1 MPSSDH
7 ETTIARQWELLRNH
21 LPHRPPGK
29 SSLQLRDALAN
40 AGHDVCKRTIERDM
54 HELSRIFPITRNEKS
69 APYGWHW
76 MENTRCDILGMDLS
90 EAVSLGLMEDVLRQ
104 IMPPAFLSALEG
116 KFSLAREKLAA
127 LPKIPHARW
136 KDLVRY
142 VPPGMPFI
150 PPTLAPG
157 VLPVIQEALLH
168 QRQVMV
174 DYHKAGADEAKEQRL
189 HPLSLIQQGARSY
202 LVATPF
208 DYEQPLLYAIHRM
221 ASATA
226 LDEPSKRP
234 KGFSLDAFIGS
245 GGAQFGTGNAIVLKA
260 RVSEDLA
267 RLLEETP
274 LSMDQKITTRSGVF
288 TLTATLPD
296 SWQLQFWIRS
306 QGPAITVIKPATL
319 RKSIITALE
328 DSLGNYRPKPNC

>member
-21 LPHRPPGK
+21 LPPRAPGK
-29 SSLQLRDALAN
+29 TSLQLRDALAT
-40 AGHDVCKRTIERDM
+40 AGHNVTKRTVERDM
-54 HELSRIFPITRNEKS
+54 DELSRIFPIVRNERGT
-69 APYGWHW
+69 PYGWHW
-76 MENTRCDILGMDLS
+76 RENARFDVLGMDLS

-168 QRQVMV
+168 QRQVQV
-174 DYHKAGADEAKEQRL
+174 VYHKVGTDEAKEYTL

-202 LVATPF
+202 LVATAFGYDTP
-208 DYEQPLLYAIHRM
+208 YQYALHRM
-221 ASATA
+221 ASAA
-226 LDEPSKRP
+226 VLDESVKRP
-234 KGFSLDAFIGS
+234 KGYSLDTFIAS
-245 GGAQFGTGNAIVLKA
+245 GAAQFGSGESFVLKA
-260 RVSEDLA
+260 KVSEDLA

-274 LSMDQKITTRSGVF
+274 LSKDQKITTRSGDH
-288 TLTATLPD
+288 TLTATVPD
-296 SWQLQFWIRS
+296 SWQLHFWIRS
-306 QGPAITVIKPATL
+306 QGPAITVVKPVAL
-319 RKSIITALE
+319 RKSIIASLAET
-328 DSLGNYRPKPNC
+328 LGNYKG

>member
-1 MPSSDH
+1 MPSSDR

-21 LPHRPPGK
+21 LPSRRPGK
-29 SSLQLRDALAN
+29 TSRQLRDALAA
-40 AGHDVCKRTIERDM
+40 AGHNVTKRTIERDM
-54 HELSRIFPITRNEKS
+54 DELSRIFPIVRNTKGV
-69 APYGWHW
+69 PHGWHW
-76 MENTRCDILGMDLS
+76 RPNARFDTLGMDLS

-150 PPTLAPG
+150 PPAVASG

-168 QRQVMV
+168 QRQVRV
-174 DYHKAGADEAKEQRL
+174 DYQKAGTDETKEYTL

-202 LVATPF
+202 LVATAFGYDTP
-208 DYEQPLLYAIHRM
+208 YQYALHRM
-221 ASATA
+221 ACATV
-226 LDEPSKRP
+226 LDEPVNRP
-234 KGFSLDAFIGS
+234 KGYSLDAFIDS
-245 GGAQFGTGNAIVLKA
+245 GATQFGSSESVIMKA
-260 RVSEDLA
+260 RVSDELA

-274 LSMDQKITTRSGVF
+274 ISKDQKIKRRAGVN
-288 TLTATLPD
+288 TLTATVHD
-296 SWQLQFWIRS
+296 SWNLHFWIRS
-306 QGPAITVIKPATL
+306 QGPAITVMKPVAL
-319 RKSIITALE
+319 RKGAIEALQ
-328 DSLGNYRPKPNC
+328 STLGNYQS